1 MYAGLHAFLADMP
14 HALTLA
20 GTVLV
25 IGFLVTH
32 LAFRASPI
40 GRFICQFATFAGL
53 TAALMAGAVVP
64 FSPTPAMGLNF
75 TYAVISVFKII
86 WWLAASWLF
95 AGFVRAALVF
105 KRKPVETRFLQ
116 DLCAGFIY
124 VGAVLGIIAYVF
136 DIPVTGLLAASGVL
150 AIVLGLALQSTLGD
164 VFSGV
169 VLNLAKPYHP
179 GDWVILD
186 NGLEGRVIDTN
197 WRATQILTLA
207 NDMAV
212 VPNSI
217 IAKSRL
223 INASQPGRAHGL
235 TVTIRL
241 DPAGAPSSAISVL
254 ETALLGCNQILR
266 SPAPTVMVR
275 SIDAVALEC
284 ELQVFV
290 ALIEQSS
297 PAQNEVFDRIF
308 RHCAAA
314 GLRLAPPAGSA
325 AVLPAR
331 GLPADPTDAPRRV
344 LERLPLFMSLSQDER
359 LALAAKMVRR
369 VYKPGDVLVEQ
380 GVVAAQFFI
389 LTAGVLAA
397 VQLYKGAEIEVLRL
411 APGDCFGQASALTET
426 ATTFKIRA
434 VTRAV
439 VFEIAHEYIAPL
451 LNAKPSLAA
460 DLEQLTLRRENAATA
475 RMKPLLRSDVH
486 GVSPAERIANRVR
499 SIFSFSKTP

>member
-1 MYAGLHAFLADMP
+1 MNTDLHAFLAHTP

-20 GTVLV
+20 GAVLI

-32 LAFRASPI
+32 LAFRGSPI
-40 GRFICQFATFAGL
+40 GQFICQFATFAGL
-53 TAALMAGAVVP
+53 TTALTFGAVVP
-64 FSPTPAMGLNF
+64 FAPTPAMDLNF
-75 TYAVISVFKII
+75 TYVVISVFKII

-124 VGAVLGIIAYVF
+124 VGAILGIIAYVF
-136 DIPVTGLLAASGVL
+136 DIPVTGLLAASGVV
-150 AIVLGLALQSTLGD
+150 AIVLGLALQNTLGD

-186 NGLEGRVIDTN
+186 NGLEGRIVETN
-197 WRATQILTLA
+197 WRATQILTA
-207 NDMAV
+207 SNDIAI

-223 INASQPGRAHGL
+223 INASQPTGAHGIM
-235 TVTIRL
+235 VRIRL
-241 DPAGAPSSAISVL
+241 DPAGAPSSAVTVL

-266 SPAPTVMVR
+266 SPAPSVVVR
-275 SIDAVALEC
+275 SLDALALEC

-290 ALIEQSS
+290 AQVEQSDL
-297 PAQNEVFDRIF
+297 AQNEVFDRIF

-314 GLRLAPPAGSA
+314 GLRLAPPAGSG

-331 GLPADPTDAPRRV
+331 SPPTDPTDTPRRL
-344 LERLPLFMSLSQDER
+344 LERLPLFASFSAEER
-359 LALAAKMVRR
+359 QALATTMVRR

-380 GVVAAQFFI
+380 GAIATQFFI
-389 LTAGVLAA
+389 LMAGVLTAT
-397 VQLYKGAEIEVLRL
+397 QLYNGAEIEVLRL
-411 APGDCFGQASALTET
+411 APGDCFGQASALAGET
-426 ATTFKIRA
+426 SMFKVRA
-434 VTRAV
+434 LTRVV
-439 VFEIAHEYIAPL
+439 VFAIAREDIVPL
-451 LNAKPSLAA
+451 LTAKPGMAA
-460 DLEQLTLRRENAATA
+460 DLEQLTLRRGNAAKA
-475 RMKPLLRSDVH
+475 RLKPLQPRDDHVL
-486 GVSPAERIANRVR
+486 GATERIANRVR
-499 SIFSFSKTP
+499 RIFNVP